1 MRRARQ
7 RNCQRRHRFHRC
19 RHLTYMFHRIF
30 LVRQVGFRRSRSPLR
45 ECPYTHIRR
54 CFRVRCRFR
63 MRRARQRNR
72 QRRHRCRLGHR
83 QEHTPHRIPLVRP
96 QKRRTRHFRWPLD

>member
-1 MRRARQ
+1 
-7 RNCQRRHRFHRC
+7 
-19 RHLTYMFHRIF
+19 
-30 LVRQVGFRRSRSPLR
+30 
-45 ECPYTHIRR
+45 
-54 CFRVRCRFR
+54 

-83 QEHTPHRIPLVRP
+83 REHTPHRIPLVRP